1 MIGRQVI
8 KKSGRKW
15 ESKEE
20 LFEFMQEHWNKEEF
34 GGFFFGRPTPAS
46 VTEYICLPAT
56 NRFMVIV
63 YPKKEKVVL
72 TVCDAPEGAISRLK
86 QSIPH
91 QGRLFASAYTMAELG
106 SYEQERKGPAEQ
118 VLQAYTA
125 HMKDILGVK

>member
-8 KKSGRKW
+8 KTGRRW

-20 LFEFMQEHWNKEEF
+20 LMEFMDANWNKEEYCDY
-34 GGFFFGRPTPAS
+34 FFGKPTAAS
-46 VTEYICLPAT
+46 LGEYICLPAT

-72 TVCDAPEGAISRLK
+72 TVCDAPEGLKSRLI
-86 QSIPH
+86 QSVPH
-91 QGRLFASAYTMAELG
+91 QGKIFSSVIAMAELG
-106 SYEQERKGPAEQ
+106 SYEKERKGPAED

-125 HMKDILGVK
+125 HMKEILGVK

>member
-8 KKSGRKW
+8 KSGRKW

-20 LFEFMQEHWNKEEF
+20 LLDFMEANWNKEEY
-34 GGFFFGRPTPAS
+34 GDFFFGRPTMGSIA
-46 VTEYICLPAT
+46 EYICLPAT

-72 TVCDAPEGAISRLK
+72 TVCDAPAGLRSRLVP
-86 QSIPH
+86 SIPH
-91 QGRLFASAYTMAELG
+91 QGRIFSSIVTMAELG
-106 SYEQERKGPAEQ
+106 SYEKERRGPAEE

-125 HMKDILGVK
+125 HMKEILGVQ